1 VSESVNSANLPSEII
16 GLLQLLHRASQVAD
30 AIHDAALSDI
40 ALTAR
45 QNTVLHCVAL
55 LQNPSQ
61 SQICELTG
69 IDRSTLADIVKR
81 MVKKGLVQRRRARG
95 DARKYALRLTPMG
108 EEALSRGRRA
118 LIETD
123 ARLLAAVEPRHLSY
137 LQEILR
143 RISEIEV
150 TGTERKAA

>member
-1 VSESVNSANLPSEII
+1 MTESVNSTNWPGEVV
-16 GLLQLLHRASQVAD
+16 GLMQLLHRASQVAD

-61 SQICELTG
+61 SQICEVTG

-95 DARKYALRLTPMG
+95 DARKYALRLTPLG
-108 EEALSRGRRA
+108 EEALAHGRRA

-123 ARLLAAVEPRHLSY
+123 ARLLSAVDPRHLPY
-137 LQEILR
+137 LQEILQKISDINPER
-143 RISEIEV
+143 R
-150 TGTERKAA
+150 AA